1 MMKDAEPLIKHCLE
15 RYDEINHELSIF
27 MTTVRSWFETHPKLA
42 KCSSPTIHSVK
53 CRLKD
58 RQHLEEKVIRKLA
71 DLPDQPTAEDM
82 FRRLTDLSGVRVLLL
97 HQQQFSALH
106 AEFLKKTN
114 HDWHLVEPPKA
125 YTWDPESVEFFKKLE
140 IHTELKESHYTS
152 LHYVIRPKI
161 DSDVVC
167 EIQVRTLFEE
177 IWGEV
182 DHTLNYPSPTENV
195 ACSEQLRVLAKVVG
209 AGSRLVDSIFR
220 TANPV
225 VPPRAEA
232 IEERPESVEHLAQVT
247 PSAITPPAAT
257 PTIRPDEEGTP
268 TNPEDDLVER

>member
-1 MMKDAEPLIKHCLE
+1 MKNAEPLIKHCLE

-42 KCSSPTIHSVK
+42 RCSFPTIHSVK
-53 CRLKD
+53 SRLKD
-58 RQHLEEKVIRKLA
+58 RQHLTDKVVRKLA
-71 DLPDQPTAEDM
+71 DLPAQPQAEEM
-82 FRRLTDLSGVRVLLL
+82 FLRLTDLSGVRVLLL
-97 HQQQFSALH
+97 HQEQFTALH
-106 AEFLKKTN
+106 AEVLRKTSN
-114 HDWHLVEPPKA
+114 DWHLIEPPKA
-125 YTWDPESVEFFKKLE
+125 YTWDPESVEFFKRLD
-140 IHTELKESHYTS
+140 INTELKESHYTS
-152 LHYVIRPKI
+152 LHYVIRPKVG
-161 DSDVVC
+161 SDLVC

-225 VPPRAEA
+225 APPRTEA
-232 IEERPESVEHLAQVT
+232 IGDQPDLPIEHLIQVM
-247 PSAITPPAAT
+247 PSAVTPPAAT
-257 PTIRPDEEGTP
+257 PTSRPDEEDIP
-268 TNPEDDLVER
+268 TNSEDDSIQS

>member
-1 MMKDAEPLIKHCLE
+1 MKDAEPLIKHCLQ

-42 KCSSPTIHSVK
+42 TCSLPTIHSVK
-53 CRLKD
+53 SRLKD
-58 RQHLEEKVIRKLA
+58 RGHLEEKVLRKLA
-71 DLPDQPTAEDM
+71 DMAVQPSSEEM

-97 HQQQFSALH
+97 HQEQFTLLH
-106 AEFLKKTN
+106 KEFLKKTN
-114 HDWHLVEPPKA
+114 NDWYLVEPPKA
-125 YTWDPESVEFFKKLE
+125 YTWDPESVEFFKELK

-152 LHYVIRPKI
+152 LHYVIRPKAE
-161 DSDVVC
+161 SDVVC

-182 DHTLNYPSPTENV
+182 DHSLNYPSPTKNV

-220 TANPV
+220 TAKPV
-225 VPPRAEA
+225 VAPPPEDV
-232 IEERPESVEHLAQVT
+232 EEKPEPSVEHLAQLI
-247 PSAITPPAAT
+247 PSEVTPPAAT
-257 PTIRPDEEGTP
+257 PTIRPDEAP
-268 TNPEDDLVER
+268 PRIDPRDDAVMR